1 MIISASIIS
10 SNFLKL
16 DEELKLSKSAGV
28 DWLHIDVM
36 DGKFVPNIT
45 VGPFIL
51 HHCRK
56 SVDLPLDVHLMIV
69 EPEKHIR
76 TFALAGAD
84 RISVHVENNPN
95 IFRTIQEIREL
106 GVKPGIVINPG
117 TRPEALEPLL
127 PFVDM
132 ILVMTVNPGFS
143 GQKFIPEMVEKVRKI
158 KSTIMQNKLSTII
171 QVDGGINKD
180 TVKQVNQAGADV
192 IVSATAIYKHPDG
205 IIKGVNELRD
215 ST

>member
-69 EPEKHIR
+69 EPEKHIH

-117 TRPEALEPLL
+117 TRPEVLEPLL

-143 GQKFIPEMVEKVRKI
+143 GQKFVPEMVEKVRKI
-158 KSTIMQNKLSTII
+158 KSTIMQNKLSTLI

-180 TVKQVNQAGADV
+180 TVKQVIQAGADV

-215 ST
+215 SI